1 MSSHLDDPSDEA
13 FSRLVARAVRELPD
27 APEALQRSAIGLF
40 PAGGALG
47 ALKSLAQAVVT
58 QISAVLTFDSWA
70 APALAA
76 GMRSGR
82 SATRHLLFS
91 AQGRDIDLRIA
102 PEAGAYALA
111 GQILGPDETGRVELA
126 DAAAA
131 GAPLRVAA
139 LDALGEFRIEGLP
152 RGAYLLTLHLGNERI
167 VLPPLEMGEPAA

>member
-1 MSSHLDDPSDEA
+1 MNAHPDDPSDDA
-13 FSRLVARAVRELPD
+13 FGRLVARAVRELPD

-40 PAGGALG
+40 PAAGALG
-47 ALKSLAQAVVT
+47 TLKALAQAVVT

-82 SATRHLLFS
+82 SPTRHLLYS

-126 DAAAA
+126 DVAAAD
-131 GAPLRVAA
+131 APPRVVP
-139 LDALGEFRIEGLP
+139 LDALGEFRLEGVP
-152 RGAYLLTLHLGNERI
+152 RGAYRLTLHLGSDSI